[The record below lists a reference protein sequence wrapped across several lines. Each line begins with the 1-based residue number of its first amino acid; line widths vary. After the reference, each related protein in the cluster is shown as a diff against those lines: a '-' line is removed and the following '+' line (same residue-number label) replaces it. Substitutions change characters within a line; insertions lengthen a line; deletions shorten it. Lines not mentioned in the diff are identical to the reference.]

1 MLRSLL
7 ATGLALLIASPAL
20 ADAVT
25 YKGTLGK
32 SEIVVELS
40 SPIEAP
46 DAALVGRYAYTRK
59 GIDIPLDLVSAAP
72 GELTL
77 TEQRPCTEDI
87 CGPGL
92 EAGTF
97 PEELRGAVWALA
109 SSDDGATITGT
120 WQDGDAAPIAL
131 TLERVGSR
139 PVDLYEP
146 VTVNQLLMLPSW
158 LYDGT
163 EDLSIDNATY
173 DFLKTQTK
181 LTEGQEVRWGDV
193 AFRYVT
199 DQRTKFPFPRIT
211 DLGGVDL
218 SAVNTRLASRHALI
232 SASALECASHVYY
245 GMGWI
250 SGMDASA
257 PSLGNYDQENI
268 EVTYLSPTLMTWVE
282 SGSTWCGGAYPNNHI
297 DYTTIDTKTGRNLD
311 FSRIFKGSKAGEYAW
326 EPGQTLLDFV
336 QAAYAANTQADHSMD
351 ADCGMTDLINSNL
364 GIYFAKDDTVVF
376 TLQGLPHAI
385 MACGTDLYSAP
396 ITELRDL
403 LTPEAAEYFP
413 VLAN

>member
-46 DAALVGRYAYTRK
+46 DAAVVGRYAYTRK

-87 CGPGL
+87 CGPAF

-120 WQDGDAAPIAL
+120 WQDGDEAPIAL

-146 VTVNQLLMLPSW
+146 VTVDQLLMLPSG

-163 EDLSIDNATY
+163 EDLSVDNAPY
-173 DFLKTQTK
+173 DFLKTQTR
-181 LTEGQEVRWGDV
+181 LTEGEETRWGDV

-199 DQRTKFPFPRIT
+199 DPRTKFPFPRVT
-211 DLGGVDL
+211 DLGGADL

-232 SASALECASHVYY
+232 STSALECASHVYF

-257 PSLGNYDQENI
+257 PSLGDYDQENI
-268 EVTYLSPTLMTWVE
+268 EVTYLSPTLMSWDPAVP
-282 SGSTWCGGAYPNNHI
+282 GA
-297 DYTTIDTKTGRNLD
+297 
-311 FSRIFKGSKAGEYAW
+311 
-326 EPGQTLLDFV
+326 
-336 QAAYAANTQADHSMD
+336 AA
-351 ADCGMTDLINSNL
+351 
-364 GIYFAKDDTVVF
+364 
-376 TLQGLPHAI
+376 
-385 MACGTDLYSAP
+385 
-396 ITELRDL
+396 
-403 LTPEAAEYFP
+403 LTPTTTSTTPPSTPRPAATSTSAASSRAP
-413 VLAN
+413 RRANMPGSRARRCSTSCRLPMPPIPRLTIRWMPIAA